1 MCSRT
6 QENSKN
12 KVKPDLWDTLYISI
26 PPRTTQT
33 TRVSTLCRYPE
44 VSRPYLDICCRCC
57 TRPCTALEPCSH
69 GTYGCQHDEDCLGE
83 VTLDTI
89 LSLTSSLS
97 TKCRIFQIFLILQT
111 VICDNPGGVYAEGR
125 CRDRIY
131 FLFSDYTVSLIVI
144 IKDQAD

>member
-1 MCSRT
+1 M
-6 QENSKN
+6 
-12 KVKPDLWDTLYISI
+12 
-26 PPRTTQT
+26 
-33 TRVSTLCRYPE
+33 
-44 VSRPYLDICCRCC
+44 
-57 TRPCTALEPCSH
+57 
-69 GTYGCQHDEDCLGE
+69 GE

-97 TKCRIFQIFLILQT
+97 TKCCIYQNFLILQT

-131 FLFSDYTVSLIVI
+131 FLFSAYTVSLIVI